1 MSPIPYSSPSLR
13 AFVLSVLVVSVGLI
27 QSNSGYAQK
36 QLDFNYTGRVQL
48 WTVPSCVQKIK
59 VEVWGAQGGGSYE
72 CDENGPPYSK
82 TMEVSAAT
90 PTVYWMLW
98 MVKYYIYSLEG
109 KVSQAPMDLLK
120 EAGMVAEMVATMEV
134 AAAVLQTSAQ
144 YYMILIPER

>member
-1 MSPIPYSSPSLR
+1 MALTNVMKTVLPY
-13 AFVLSVLVVSVGLI
+13 
-27 QSNSGYAQK
+27 Y
-36 QLDFNYTGRVQL
+36 
-48 WTVPSCVQKIK
+48 
-59 VEVWGAQGGGSYE
+59 
-72 CDENGPPYSK
+72 K

-109 KVSQAPMDLLK
+109 KVSQAQMDLLK

-134 AAAVLQTSAQ
+134 AAAVLQTSAR